1 MNQVQKGILFVSR
14 NYPPQIGGLETFS
27 YSLIHQFQKHGQCY
41 KIVLKKNRNHLI
53 WFIPYLFVKALVW
66 QKRYDIG
73 NIHLCDAVLS
83 PVGVLLGQ
91 ITRAR
96 ISITIH
102 GLDITYPNLLY
113 QKIIPWCISR
123 LDKVVCVSKATRF
136 ACLDRDIP
144 FEKCLVIPNGVDQL
158 KTVARESRENCRRL
172 ISKQIGID
180 LIKRKLLLTVGRLVE
195 RKGIAW
201 FVEEVMPKLDN
212 SFVYIVA
219 GDGPEGGRIERIIK
233 ENRLEY
239 SVILMGRVSDETRNR
254 LFHSAD
260 IFVMPNITVRDDIEG
275 FGIVAIEAGS
285 CGLPVVA
292 SNLQGIRDAV
302 LDGKT
307 GYLVE
312 EKNVNGFAGQ
322 IAKMDLKRN
331 DVRLSTSVFYW
342 ENIYDSYR
350 ETLSGLLRK

>member
-1 MNQVQKGILFVSR
+1 
-14 NYPPQIGGLETFS
+14 
-27 YSLIHQFQKHGQCY
+27 
-41 KIVLKKNRNHLI
+41 
-53 WFIPYLFVKALVW
+53 
-66 QKRYDIG
+66 
-73 NIHLCDAVLS
+73 
-83 PVGVLLGQ
+83 
-91 ITRAR
+91 
-96 ISITIH
+96 
-102 GLDITYPNLLY
+102 
-113 QKIIPWCISR
+113 
-123 LDKVVCVSKATRF
+123 
-136 ACLDRDIP
+136 
-144 FEKCLVIPNGVDQL
+144 
-158 KTVARESRENCRRL
+158 
-172 ISKQIGID
+172 
-180 LIKRKLLLTVGRLVE
+180 
-195 RKGIAW
+195 
-201 FVEEVMPKLDN
+201 
-212 SFVYIVA
+212 
-219 GDGPEGGRIERIIK
+219 
-233 ENRLEY
+233 
-239 SVILMGRVSDETRNR
+239 MGRVSDETRNR

-322 IAKMDLKRN
+322 ITKMDLKRN